1 MKAIYTEDSYLRDFD
16 ATVESALGNR
26 VTLDKTAFYPTSG
39 GQPSDLGIIFRDGEE
54 FKVLKVEALDDGI
67 VHIVGSEGLKP
78 GDKVHA
84 QLDWDRRHR
93 FMCSHTA
100 CHILSAVIFQE
111 TGAKITGNQIDL
123 SRSRVDFSLES
134 FDKAKMNEYVEKA
147 NRLIRENRA
156 VRTRVIPRDEA
167 LRIPDL
173 VRLAMDL
180 PDREEIRVV
189 EIEGIDTQAC
199 GGTHVRS
206 TGEIKGI
213 KMIKAENKGKS
224 NRRVYF
230 ALED

>member
-1 MKAIYTEDSYLRDFD
+1 MKALYIEDSYLRDFD
-16 ATVESALGNR
+16 ATVESALLDR
-26 VTLDKTAFYPTSG
+26 ITLDKTAFYPASG
-39 GQPSDLGIIFRDGEE
+39 GQPSDLGIILRDGEE
-54 FKVLKVEALDDGI
+54 FKVLKVEALDGGI
-67 VHIVGSEGLKP
+67 VHIVDREGLQP
-78 GDKVHA
+78 GDSIRA
-84 QLDWDRRHR
+84 LLDFERRYR
-93 FMCSHTA
+93 LMRSHTA
-100 CHILSAVIFQE
+100 CHILSAVIFKE

-134 FDKAKMNEYVEKA
+134 FDKVKMNEYIGEA
-147 NRLIRENRA
+147 NRLIQENRP
-156 VRTRVIPRDEA
+156 VKTRVLPRDEA
-167 LRIPDL
+167 LKIPDL

-199 GGTHVRS
+199 GGTHVKS